1 MKLRLLLV
9 VTACL
14 TAFAPLQ
21 AQEEVAAVDGPWAGK
36 AALGYLATSGNS
48 ESSSLNTKF
57 ELGYTSG
64 KWEYLADASA
74 INAQESEQT
83 TAEAY
88 KLGFKSE
95 YSFSEDNFLYGRMVW
110 RKDLFSAYDQQFSQ
124 TVGYGRRLL
133 DTMSHQLSADIGVGA
148 RQSELRDGT
157 TENDLIARGGINYRW
172 IITETASFSQDLTVE
187 SGDVNTYI
195 ESVSAIT
202 ASLVGNLALVA
213 SYTIKNNS
221 EVPVGT
227 DSTDTYTALSIEYA
241 F

>member
-1 MKLRLLLV
+1 MKLRLFV
-9 VTACL
+9 VTIACL
-14 TAFAPLQ
+14 AAIAPLN
-21 AQEEVAAVDGPWAGK
+21 AQEEAATIEGPWAGK

-48 ESSSLNTKF
+48 ESSSLNTRF

-64 KWEYLADASA
+64 KWEHLADASA

-95 YSFSEDNFLYGRMVW
+95 YSFSEHNFLYGRMVW

-133 DTMSHQLSADIGVGA
+133 ETTSHQLSVDIGVGA

-172 IITETASFSQDLTVE
+172 IITETASFSQDLTIE

-195 ESVSAIT
+195 ESVSAIKAT
-202 ASLVGNLALVA
+202 LVGNLALVA

-227 DSTDTYTALSIEYA
+227 ENTDTYTALSIEYA

>member
-1 MKLRLLLV
+1 MKLRLLFV
-9 VTACL
+9 MFPCV
-14 TAFAPLQ
+14 TAFAPLN
-21 AQEEVAAVDGPWAGK
+21 AQEDVAAEDGPWAGK

-48 ESSSLNTKF
+48 ESSSLNSQF

-64 KWEYLADASA
+64 KWEHLADATA

-88 KLGFKSE
+88 KLGLKSE
-95 YSFSEDNFLYGRMVW
+95 YSFSEHNFLYGRMVW

-133 DTMSHQLSADIGVGA
+133 DTTSHQLSADIGVGA

-172 IITETASFSQDLTVE
+172 IITETASFSQDLTIE
-187 SGDVNTYI
+187 SGDVNTYM

-202 ASLVGNLALVA
+202 ATLVGNLALVA

-221 EVPVGT
+221 EVPAGT
-227 DSTDTYTALSIEYA
+227 ESTDTYTALSIEYA